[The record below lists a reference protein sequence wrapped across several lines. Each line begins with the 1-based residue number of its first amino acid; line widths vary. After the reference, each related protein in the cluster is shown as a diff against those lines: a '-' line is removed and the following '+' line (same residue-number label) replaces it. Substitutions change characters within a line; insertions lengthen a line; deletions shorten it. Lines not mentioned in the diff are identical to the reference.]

1 MLRRWR
7 QNWTLAHQ
15 GPEGLVLMLPKLL
28 VRQTVISHEGV
39 GMAVND
45 TGHSSM
51 ALNISI
57 LSRILVL
64 IDGQPERLNIVNCHF
79 LSWLSVG
86 WVLG

>member
-7 QNWTLAHQ
+7 QNWTLALQ

-39 GMAVND
+39 GMAVD
-45 TGHSSM
+45 DAGHPRM
-51 ALNISI
+51 PLHISI
-57 LSRILVL
+57 LSRILVR

-79 LSWLSVG
+79 LSWLTVG